1 MIESYKIGFEFS
13 KFCVLQTKK
22 KKKKK
27 KSKRTG
33 MIALLHSRGAF
44 RDSGACAGVGAGVGY
59 GNF

>member
-13 KFCVLQTKK
+13 KFCVLQTK

-44 RDSGACAGVGAGVGY
+44 RDSGAGAGAGY

>member
-22 KKKKK
+22 KKK
-27 KSKRTG
+27 SKRTG
-33 MIALLHSRGAF
+33 MIALLRSTGAF
-44 RDSGACAGVGAGVGY
+44 RDSGAGAGAGAEH